1 MTLLVSV
8 VTPTYNRAEELELL
22 FESLNKQEDVDFEW
36 IVIDDG
42 STDNTSQK
50 ITNFKNKNLN
60 IKKINCIYQ
69 SNNGKNSAVIKG
81 IQHTSGEYIV
91 IIDSDDYLLDDAF
104 KKIKKY
110 LNNEA
115 VINDPEIIGISGV
128 KVDSQ
133 MKPVSFTEDI
143 ASSIMSH
150 YDWFYTNR
158 RLGDRIDFYKATIL
172 KEKIFNSFTKEK
184 FITEDALWLDL
195 KGKKLFIS
203 EPLLVVKYMDCGL
216 SSNYV
221 SLLRKNPFGTAYYYY
236 ILLINT
242 DSLKIKLKASL
253 LMMYYMLLAIVKNSN
268 IMIGFFSFVFLP
280 LLCLIKLFRK

>member
-8 VTPTYNRAEELELL
+8 VTPTYNRAGELQLL
-22 FESLNKQEDVDFEW
+22 FDSLNKQEDVDFEW
-36 IVIDDG
+36 IIIDDG
-42 STDNTSQK
+42 STDSTSQK
-50 ITNFKNKNLN
+50 IASFKDNNLN
-60 IKKINCIYQ
+60 IKKIKYVYQ

-91 IIDSDDYLLDDAF
+91 IIDSDDYLLDEAF
-104 KKIKKY
+104 MKIKNY
-110 LNNEA
+110 LKDEA
-115 VINDPEIIGISGV
+115 VINNPEIIGISGV

-133 MKPVSFTEDI
+133 MKPVSFTGHTE
-143 ASSIMSH
+143 SSIMSH

-158 RLGDRIDFYKATIL
+158 RLGDRIDFYKASIL

-203 EPLLVVKYMDCGL
+203 EPLLVVKYMDGGL
-216 SSNYV
+216 SSSYA
-221 SLLRKNPFGTAYYYY
+221 SLLRKNPFGTTYYYY

-242 DSLKIKLKASL
+242 GSLKIKFKASL
-253 LMMYYMLLAIVKNSN
+253 MLMYYIVLAIVKNSN
-268 IMIGFFSFVFLP
+268 ILIGFFSFVFLP